1 MEIIK
6 QTQINKIQNETLHM
20 KRAKEPRLINMILD
34 AIWLIQFSSFFPFPF
49 FFFFFHLMQ
58 RLESLEQTSYQKTT
72 FTQFISPTL
81 IKFKLGG

>member
-20 KRAKEPRLINMILD
+20 KRAKEPRLIIND
-34 AIWLIQFSSFFPFPF
+34 PWRNLINSIFLLFSFPFF

-58 RLESLEQTSYQKTT
+58 RLEQTSYQKTT

-81 IKFKLGG
+81 IKFKLGD